1 MKNYF
6 KSYVLCGI
14 VLCMCTLSAPRLL
27 AQERPV
33 RHNFAG
39 MEGEAL
45 MKRFGAFKKTPQTK
59 TIQVSSLGNLQ
70 LGYFFD
76 NRAFVYNHED
86 GAFCIDKKGNKLKSW
101 KGEEAEQ
108 IFGLT
113 DMPPHFGNGRVMI
126 AIPRTDYTKTAII
139 YDTLF
144 HEIKRFEKVERVS
157 DFVGGVAFYQK
168 MVQVKAILRSRNFF
182 VDVNGNE
189 VLKAISDAY
198 TQNDIEV
205 VYHNNDMRPMR
216 DGLVAFCVPKPD
228 NFTMRLWGFR
238 NAEGKIVIPAKY
250 DKVQNF
256 SHGLAA
262 VATGEW
268 DNARWGFI
276 DTKGR
281 MVIPQKFSREPSP
294 FDACGLAL
302 VVDREGRSAYMDKK
316 GQILPNRYDQ
326 ATPFVNG
333 RAFCRNEFDD
343 GCALIDSA
351 QHIKSVYGFEMAAR
365 VSENQQGPSDYY
377 QHDSKDYTYVNNLA
391 HFGPDIIIYN
401 EKFYVKVRDA
411 GYGLLDNKGNLVI
424 CGLAGCF
431 SCGIAPVYNPD
442 EGVAGYVNDK
452 GEWVVIFEGS
462 EF

>member
-1 MKNYF
+1 MNNYF

-14 VLCMCTLSAPRLL
+14 VLCMCILSAPRLS
-27 AQERPV
+27 AQGLPV

-39 MEGEAL
+39 MEGEEL
-45 MKRFGAFKKTPQTK
+45 MNRFGTFKKTPQTK
-59 TIQVSSLGNLQ
+59 TIQVSSIENLQ

-76 NRAFVYNHED
+76 NRAFVYNRED
-86 GAFCIDKKGNKLKSW
+86 GAFCIDNKGNKLKSW

-108 IFGLT
+108 IFVFT
-113 DMPPHFGNGRVMI
+113 DIPPHFGSGRVMI
-126 AIPRTDYTKTAII
+126 ALPKTDYTKIAII

-144 HEIKRFEKVERVS
+144 HEIKRFDNVDKVS
-157 DFVGGVAFYQK
+157 NFVGGVAFYQK
-168 MVQVKAILRSRNFF
+168 TVQQKTNTRTRNVF
-182 VDVNGNE
+182 VDINGNE

-198 TQNDIEV
+198 IQNQIDV
-205 VYHNNDMRPMR
+205 AYFSTDMRPMR
-216 DGLVAFCVPKPD
+216 DGLVAFSVPKPD
-228 NFTMRLWGFR
+228 NFTLRLWGFR

-250 DKVQNF
+250 DKVQDF
-256 SHGLAA
+256 SHGFAA
-262 VATGEW
+262 VASGEW
-268 DNARWGFI
+268 DYARWGFI

-302 VVDREGRSAYMDKK
+302 VVDREGRSGYMDKT

-326 ATPFVNG
+326 ATPFVDG
-333 RAFCRNEFDD
+333 VALCRNEFDD

-351 QHIKSVYGFEMAAR
+351 QHTLTTYGFEMASHI
-365 VSENQQGPSDYY
+365 SENQQGLSGYY
-377 QHDSKDYTYVNNLA
+377 QHDFKDYTFADNLA
-391 HFGPDIIIYN
+391 HEGADVIIYD
-401 EKFYVKVRDA
+401 EKLYVKVRDS

-431 SCGIAPVYNPD
+431 SCGIAPVYDPD
-442 EGVAGYVNDK
+442 KGVAGYVNDK
-452 GEWVVIFEGS
+452 GEWVVIFVGS